1 MFKKKS
7 SYYEKLKDIMVDFMS
22 KKITKKAEEFRD
34 KIPELEGLLI
44 GKKDGDKIWGDT
56 LVELNH
62 EFILSSASVALRA
75 MKKVSEAT
83 RKEDVHVINGEME
96 GGYISIIAMEKTL
109 TVAFYGEDARTQ
121 KAIIVKNLKQFAQKI
136 DKLL

>member
-1 MFKKKS
+1 LFKKKS